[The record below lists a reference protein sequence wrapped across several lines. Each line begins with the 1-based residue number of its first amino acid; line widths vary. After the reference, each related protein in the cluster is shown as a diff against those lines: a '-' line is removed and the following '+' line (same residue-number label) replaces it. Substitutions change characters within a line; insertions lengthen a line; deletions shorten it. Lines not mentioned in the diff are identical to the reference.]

1 MKTFVAGVD
10 RLLAVLAGL
19 ALLAGGGFALAWH
32 YGAPWARE
40 TLSRFDRAR
49 ISDVPQQGW
58 WVPMLA
64 VVVAVSVVVAL
75 LLLIGN
81 FSPRRTGTASVIE
94 EQTFSAHVDLTA
106 IASGVAAELARFDG
120 VRRARGAAI
129 DDRGTPTIAVSVY
142 AAADLDVVR
151 FTAEA
156 ESRAAFV
163 ARSLGGAN
171 VATRVQLHV
180 DKRS

>member
-32 YGAPWARE
+32 YDAPWARE
-40 TLSRFDRAR
+40 MLSRFDRAR
-49 ISDVPQQGW
+49 IADLPQQGW

-64 VVVAVSVVVAL
+64 VVVAVAVVAALVL
-75 LLLIGN
+75 LVGN
-81 FSPRRTGTASVIE
+81 FSPRTTGTASVIE
-94 EQTFSAHVDLTA
+94 EPHFSAHVDLTA
-106 IASGVAAELARFDG
+106 IASGVAAELAQFPG
-120 VRRARGAAI
+120 VRRARGTAI
-129 DDRGTPTIAVSVY
+129 DDRGMPTIAVSVY
-142 AAADLDVVR
+142 AAADVDVVG

-163 ARSLGGAN
+163 ARSLGGTN